1 MEIIILYHHMIYEFN
16 KRGKIKMKTTIL
28 TLLTICT
35 IALNAD
41 AIPDPDKYNTVERK
55 VMVTNIDDYP
65 NMQLLGCIEAM
76 VGDNVTYSVEQNISL
91 RLGYKHNRFRFL
103 GIKKDLLNEF
113 GGINTKAT
121 DNIYESS
128 NEELSEKLVQLSISK
143 KSPQMITNR
152 IIYVDKKYPMKTDD
166 YYYEIIEGTDAN
178 LTLKLKK
185 RIIGFSD
192 GSTDKIINY

>member
-41 AIPDPDKYNTVERK
+41 DIPDPDKYNTVERK

-65 NMQLLGCIEAM
+65 NMQLLGCIEKM
-76 VGDNVTYSVEQNISL
+76 GSDNITYAVEQNVSL
-91 RLGYKHNRFRFL
+91 SLGYKHNRFRFL
-103 GIKKDLLNEF
+103 SIKKSLLNEF
-113 GGINTKAT
+113 GGIDTKAK
-121 DNIYESS
+121 DIYDVSS
-128 NEELSEKLVQLSISK
+128 NQGLSEKLVQLSISK
-143 KSPQMITNR
+143 KSLRMISNNTV
-152 IIYVDKKYPMKTDD
+152 YVEKKYPMKTDN
-166 YYYEIIEGTDAN
+166 YYYEIIESSDAN

-185 RIIGFSD
+185 RIIGFSN
-192 GSTDKIINY
+192 GSADKIINY